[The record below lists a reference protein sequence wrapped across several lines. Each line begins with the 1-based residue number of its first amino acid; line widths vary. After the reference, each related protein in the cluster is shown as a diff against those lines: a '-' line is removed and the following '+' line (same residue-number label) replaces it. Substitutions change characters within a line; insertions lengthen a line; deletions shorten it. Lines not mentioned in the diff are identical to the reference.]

1 MGIQGFSTTNLWNMR
16 LFYSEIQQ
24 HEKLQPLVG
33 EISWTKNILI
43 HQIENK
49 TYEKYLM
56 NQTNF
61 DQTLPEKYKHQAK
74 LAVKDHYTFD
84 FLELA
89 EEHSEHELEQLWNI
103 RSKQPLSRLAWQ
115 LTAPRLTCRKNTT
128 NICLRRK

>member
-1 MGIQGFSTTNLWNMR
+1 MLHVRKFG
-16 LFYSEIQQ
+16 
-24 HEKLQPLVG
+24 
-33 EISWTKNILI
+33 WTKDVLI

-89 EEHSEHELEQLWNI
+89 EEHSEHELEQTLVKNI
-103 RSKQPLSRLAWQ
+103 RKFLIEMGVWFTFWRGNLQHLALHAGRIQ
-115 LTAPRLTCRKNTT
+115 QISACAGSDCGTT
-128 NICLRRK
+128 GYC